1 MRIISGKFKGKLIF
15 FTKSS
20 TTRPLKDSVK
30 ENIFNIIT
38 HSNLIN
44 VNLNKSKILDLYS
57 GIGSFGLECLS
68 RGANETVFIERNRSI
83 TKILSKNL
91 INLSLENKATIFNEE
106 IISFLKKKT
115 LNKFDIFFLDP
126 PFKNNIFLDDLRLI
140 KNKKIYK
147 RNHLVVI
154 HRERKTFDN
163 FNDILNPLIIKEY
176 GRSKIIF
183 GEFLP
188 Q

>member
-1 MRIISGKFKGKLIF
+1 M
-15 FTKSS
+15 
-20 TTRPLKDSVK
+20 
-30 ENIFNIIT
+30 
-38 HSNLIN
+38 
-44 VNLNKSKILDLYS
+44 
-57 GIGSFGLECLS
+57 
-68 RGANETVFIERNRSI
+68 
-83 TKILSKNL
+83 
-91 INLSLENKATIFNEE
+91 
-106 IISFLKKKT
+106 
-115 LNKFDIFFLDP
+115 NKFDIFFLDP
-126 PFKNNIFLDDLRLI
+126 PFKNNIFLNDLRLI